1 MELAQSMLTGLLF
14 ILIYGFSSLFIFQFL
29 LEISVAF
36 EKHCNCTTSIK
47 HTVATTETLTE
58 KSKIRTSDKSK
69 NKVSTTKQK
78 CSLHRNYLAYKLNT
92 E

>member
-47 HTVATTETLTE
+47 HNNFVESKQQRVAILTG
-58 KSKIRTSDKSK
+58 
-69 NKVSTTKQK
+69 
-78 CSLHRNYLAYKLNT
+78 
-92 E
+92 